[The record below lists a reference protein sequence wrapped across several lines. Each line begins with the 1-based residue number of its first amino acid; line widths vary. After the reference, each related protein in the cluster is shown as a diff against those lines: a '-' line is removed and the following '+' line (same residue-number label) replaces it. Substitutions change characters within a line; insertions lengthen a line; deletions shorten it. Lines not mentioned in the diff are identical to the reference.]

1 MTVGHMGHGGI
12 LQVIAGKI
20 GRASHD
26 VSGQGGIGQI
36 RGIAGMKKVI
46 ILEILDKY
54 IVWENLNAVEVIEKY
69 IRENLMVMMVQRV
82 SFPVAMSSA
91 SMTRLTRRRKRN

>member
-1 MTVGHMGHGGI
+1 MTVGHMGHGGT
-12 LQVIAGKI
+12 LQVIAGRT
-20 GRASHD
+20 GRMSHD

-36 RGIAGMKKVI
+36 RGIAGMKKAI

-54 IVWENLNAVEVIEKY
+54 IVWENLNAVEVIEKD
-69 IRENLMVMMVQRV
+69 IRENPRAMMDQRV
-82 SFPVAMSSA
+82 SFPVATLSA

>member
-20 GRASHD
+20 ERASHD

-54 IVWENLNAVEVIEKY
+54 IVWENLNAVEVIERDT
-69 IRENLMVMMVQRV
+69 RENLMAMTDQRV
-82 SFPVAMSSA
+82 SFPVATLSVFT
-91 SMTRLTRRRKRN
+91 TRLTRRRKTT

>member
-1 MTVGHMGHGGI
+1 M
-12 LQVIAGKI
+12 
-20 GRASHD
+20 SHD

-36 RGIAGMKKVI
+36 RGIAGMKKAI

-54 IVWENLNAVEVIEKY
+54 IVWENLNAVEVIEKD
-69 IRENLMVMMVQRV
+69 IRENPRAMMDQRV
-82 SFPVAMSSA
+82 SFPVATLSA